1 LPLLFYL
8 CQLLLAPQDIVDV
21 KDSKHIP
28 IMDENINKLFQTPK
42 EEYIDGVLNYL
53 LIKKE
58 DLTDSEKEI
67 INYSFSVLKERLED
81 IKLLNDEVVRL
92 NIELANLKSYNDDKD
107 Y

>member
-1 LPLLFYL
+1 
-8 CQLLLAPQDIVDV
+8 
-21 KDSKHIP
+21 
-28 IMDENINKLFQTPK
+28 MDENINKLFKPPK

-81 IKLLNDEVVRL
+81 IKLLNDEVNSL
-92 NIELANLKSYNDDKD
+92 NIELAHVKSYAYNND

>member
-1 LPLLFYL
+1 MM
-8 CQLLLAPQDIVDV
+8 
-21 KDSKHIP
+21 KDS
-28 IMDENINKLFQTPK
+28 LFKTPK
-42 EEYIDGVLNYL
+42 EEYTDGVLNYL

-81 IKLLNDEVVRL
+81 IKLLNDEVKRL
-92 NIELANLKSYNDDKD
+92 NIELANIKSYDDNKD

>member
-1 LPLLFYL
+1 
-8 CQLLLAPQDIVDV
+8 
-21 KDSKHIP
+21 
-28 IMDENINKLFQTPK
+28 MDENINKLFKPPK

-53 LIKKE
+53 LIKRE
-58 DLTDSEKEI
+58 DLSETEKEI
-67 INYSFSVLKERLED
+67 IDYSFSVLKERLED

>member
-1 LPLLFYL
+1 
-8 CQLLLAPQDIVDV
+8 
-21 KDSKHIP
+21 
-28 IMDENINKLFQTPK
+28 MDESLNKLFKPPK

-67 INYSFSVLKERLED
+67 INYSFSVLKERLKD
-81 IKLLNDEVVRL
+81 IKLLNDEVKRL
-92 NIELANLKSYNDDKD
+92 NIELANLKSYDDDKD

>member
-1 LPLLFYL
+1 MDTNF
-8 CQLLLAPQDIVDV
+8 
-21 KDSKHIP
+21 DSIFK
-28 IMDENINKLFQTPK
+28 TPK
-42 EEYIDGVLNYL
+42 EKYTEGILKYL

-58 DLTDSEKEI
+58 DLTETEKEI
-67 INYSFSVLKERLED
+67 IDYSFSVLKERLED

>member
-1 LPLLFYL
+1 
-8 CQLLLAPQDIVDV
+8 VVV
-21 KDSKHIP
+21 KDLKLTL
-28 IMDENINKLFQTPK
+28 IMDESLNNLFKPPK

-81 IKLLNDEVVRL
+81 IKLLNDEVKRL
-92 NIELANLKSYNDDKD
+92 NIELANLKSYDDNKD

>member
-1 LPLLFYL
+1 
-8 CQLLLAPQDIVDV
+8 
-21 KDSKHIP
+21 
-28 IMDENINKLFQTPK
+28 MDANFARMFKSPK
-42 EEYIDGVLNYL
+42 EKYTEGVLNHL
-53 LIKKE
+53 LIKME
-58 DLTDSEKEI
+58 DLTDTEKEI

>member
-1 LPLLFYL
+1 
-8 CQLLLAPQDIVDV
+8 
-21 KDSKHIP
+21 
-28 IMDENINKLFQTPK
+28 MDESLNNLFKPPK

-81 IKLLNDEVVRL
+81 IKLLNDEVKRL
-92 NIELANLKSYNDDKD
+92 NIELANLKSYDDNKD